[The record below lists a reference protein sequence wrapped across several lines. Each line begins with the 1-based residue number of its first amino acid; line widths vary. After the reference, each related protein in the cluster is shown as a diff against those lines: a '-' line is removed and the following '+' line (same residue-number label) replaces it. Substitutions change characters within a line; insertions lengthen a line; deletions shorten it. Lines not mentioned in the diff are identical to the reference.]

1 MTKWNEI
8 NDDRKAGLIPYYL
21 IDKNNVCPKYF
32 NDKRVFGNDGFKAW
46 PPTDLQSSALSK
58 PKETEEVDPYEVNK
72 WLPKTD
78 PNRIS
83 RE

>member
-1 MTKWNEI
+1 
-8 NDDRKAGLIPYYL
+8 
-21 IDKNNVCPKYF
+21 
-32 NDKRVFGNDGFKAW
+32 
-46 PPTDLQSSALSK
+46 LQSSALSK